1 MKTRSAVDD
10 LEEDVVCGIMMSKT
24 CFPRSDDIHQ
34 KTYKK
39 LVTSPPFSI
48 QDLEKSY
55 IMIDHW
61 QEEMYQLQAKDWEYK
76 RKYWVEQCHEALW
89 NVLKYPELLEC
100 ASSEMFPRT
109 LIPVN
114 TLTSIDKH

>member
-1 MKTRSAVDD
+1 MKSRSEVDD
-10 LEEDVVCGIMMSKT
+10 LEEDVVGGIMMSKT
-24 CFPRSDDIHQ
+24 GFPRSENKIQ
-34 KTYKK
+34 KKYKQ
-39 LVTSPPFSI
+39 LVTRPPYSM

-89 NVLKYPELLEC
+89 NVLKYPDLLEC

-109 LIPVN
+109 LIPIN
-114 TLTSIDKH
+114 TLSSIDKH